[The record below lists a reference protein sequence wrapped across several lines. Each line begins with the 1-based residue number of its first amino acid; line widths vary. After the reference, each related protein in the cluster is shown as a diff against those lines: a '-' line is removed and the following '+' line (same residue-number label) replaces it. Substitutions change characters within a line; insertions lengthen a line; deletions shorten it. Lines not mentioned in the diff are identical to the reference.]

1 MVDYNLEL
9 LRTFGLYFFPDGWSI
24 AEIGD
29 LLAQDKGISVGVMYP
44 GDNTPD
50 GIPLIKAGDLKN
62 NWVNPNPEFSISKE
76 KHEEYR
82 RTELLG
88 GELLVSLVG
97 NAGQT
102 VVVPKEM
109 CGWNVARAVA
119 VLRLSEAVTPK
130 YLQYCLQS
138 PTLTSIIKSWCNTT
152 VQETLNLKE
161 IKKLP
166 IPLPTSDEQHA
177 IAHILGTLDDKIE
190 LNLKINQTLE
200 KIAKAIF
207 KSWFVDF
214 DPVRAKAEG
223 RPTGLPPEISDL
235 FPDEL
240 LDSEIGEIPKGWEVS
255 PLSEF
260 IEEVGKKT
268 KPSPE
273 TEVRPYV
280 PIDCISS
287 KSLTLWDFKNG
298 EEAKSSLVSFKKGDI
313 LFGAMRPYFHKVCI
327 SPFDGTTRTTCL
339 VLSSKERD
347 YFGFS
352 LLTLFLDST
361 IDFATQNSTGST
373 IPYIKW
379 KNELESLT
387 VPLPPVELA
396 GQFNTYLE
404 PILAKFLMSIEEQQV
419 LSELRDTLLPK
430 LISGELRIPDAEK
443 FLEEA
448 GI

>member
-1 MVDYNLEL
+1 MNWTSTTWQDMCTLKYGKALKHYKHFDDEYPVFGSGGIVGSTDNPIAPGERVIVSRKGTLTTYWSPAPSHVIDTAFWLEPNSGLDSKWSYYAIKNLDVSTLASGSGVPSLSRDDFYREEL
-9 LRTFGLYFFPDGWSI
+9 LLP
-24 AEIGD
+24 
-29 LLAQDKGISVGVMYP
+29 
-44 GDNTPD
+44 
-50 GIPLIKAGDLKN
+50 PLKQQK
-62 NWVNPNPEFSISKE
+62 
-76 KHEEYR
+76 
-82 RTELLG
+82 T
-88 GELLVSLVG
+88 
-97 NAGQT
+97 
-102 VVVPKEM
+102 
-109 CGWNVARAVA
+109 
-119 VLRLSEAVTPK
+119 
-130 YLQYCLQS
+130 
-138 PTLTSIIKSWCNTT
+138 
-152 VQETLNLKE
+152 
-161 IKKLP
+161 
-166 IPLPTSDEQHA
+166 

-190 LNLKINQTLE
+190 LNQKMNQTLE
-200 KIAKAIF
+200 ETAKTIF

-223 RPTGLPPEISDL
+223 RPTGFPPEISDL

-240 LDSEIGEIPKGWEVS
+240 VDSEVGEIPKGWELQ

-260 IEEVGKKT
+260 IVEAGKKT

-273 TEVRPYV
+273 TEERPYV

-287 KSLTLWDFKNG
+287 KSLTLWEFKNG

-327 SPFDGTTRTTCL
+327 APFDGTTRTTCL
-339 VLSSKERD
+339 VLSSKEQD
-347 YFGFS
+347 YFCFS

-379 KNELESLT
+379 KNELETLT

-396 GQFNTYLE
+396 GQFNKLLE
-404 PILAKFLMSIEEQQV
+404 PMLAKFSISIEEQMV

-430 LISGELRIPDAEK
+430 LISGELRIPDAQK

>member
-1 MVDYNLEL
+1 MSILDIQGGTQPPAKEFIDKPKEGYVRLVQIRDFETESHLTFIPDRPSLKKCKETDVLIGRYGAAVGRICRGLSGAYNVALARVINDEEAVSQDFLYYL
-9 LRTFGLYFFPDGWSI
+9 LKSDFFQKPLLASSGRS
-24 AEIGD
+24 AQAGFNKGD
-29 LLAQDKGISVGVMYP
+29 LSV
-44 GDNTPD
+44 
-50 GIPLIKAGDLKN
+50 I
-62 NWVNPNPEFSISKE
+62 
-76 KHEEYR
+76 
-82 RTELLG
+82 ELP
-88 GELLVSLVG
+88 
-97 NAGQT
+97 
-102 VVVPKEM
+102 VPP
-109 CGWNVARAVA
+109 A
-119 VLRLSEAVTPK
+119 
-130 YLQYCLQS
+130 
-138 PTLTSIIKSWCNTT
+138 
-152 VQETLNLKE
+152 
-161 IKKLP
+161 
-166 IPLPTSDEQHA
+166 SDQKA
-177 IAHILGTLDDKIE
+177 IAHILGSLDDKTE
-190 LNLKINQTLE
+190 LNQKMNQTLE
-200 KIAKAIF
+200 EIAKAIF

-223 RPTGLPPEISDL
+223 RPTGLPSEISDL
-235 FPDEL
+235 FPDKFVE
-240 LDSEIGEIPKGWEVS
+240 SEIGQIPKGWNVS

-260 IEEVGKKT
+260 IVEVGKKT

-273 TEVRPYV
+273 TVVRPYV

-327 SPFDGTTRTTCL
+327 TPFDGTTRTTCL

-361 IDFATQNSTGST
+361 INFATQNSTGST

-387 VPLPPVELA
+387 VPFPPVELA
-396 GQFNTYLE
+396 GQFNTFLE
-404 PILAKFLMSIEEQQV
+404 PILARFLMSIEEKQV

-443 FLEEA
+443 FLQEA

>member
-1 MVDYNLEL
+1 MTHKFPEARLESLCEEVVDCPHSTPKWTDSGEVVIRNQNIRRGRLDLSTTSYTDEENYQKRSKRIELRPNDLIITREAPMGEVCIVPEGLRCCLGQRMVA
-9 LRTFGLYFFPDGWSI
+9 LRTDSKKIIPRYLLFALQGRDVQHQIGFNEGTGSTVSNMRIPVLKGLDIPVPD
-24 AEIGD
+24 
-29 LLAQDKGISVGVMYP
+29 
-44 GDNTPD
+44 
-50 GIPLIKAGDLKN
+50 
-62 NWVNPNPEFSISKE
+62 
-76 KHEEYR
+76 
-82 RTELLG
+82 
-88 GELLVSLVG
+88 
-97 NAGQT
+97 
-102 VVVPKEM
+102 
-109 CGWNVARAVA
+109 
-119 VLRLSEAVTPK
+119 LSNQK
-130 YLQYCLQS
+130 
-138 PTLTSIIKSWCNTT
+138 
-152 VQETLNLKE
+152 
-161 IKKLP
+161 
-166 IPLPTSDEQHA
+166 A

-190 LNLKINQTLE
+190 LNQKMNQTLE
-200 KIAKAIF
+200 EIAKAIF

-235 FPDEL
+235 FPEEL
-240 LDSEIGEIPKGWEVS
+240 VDSEIGEIPKGWEVS

-260 IEEVGKKT
+260 IVEVGKKT

-327 SPFDGTTRTTCL
+327 TPFDGTTRTTCL
-339 VLSSKERD
+339 VLGSKERD
-347 YFGFS
+347 YFSFS

-387 VPLPPVELA
+387 VPLPPVESA
-396 GQFNTYLE
+396 GQFNTFLE
-404 PILAKFLMSIEEQQV
+404 PILAKFLMSIKEQQV

>member
-1 MVDYNLEL
+1 MKSEWELRKLADLATEITVGFVGSMSKEYVDQGIPF
-9 LRTFGLYFFPDGWSI
+9 LRSLNVNRFQITDN
-24 AEIGD
+24 D
-29 LLAQDKGISVGVMYP
+29 LKYISVDFHKKIAKSALTP
-44 GDNTPD
+44 GDVVIVRTGKPGTCAVIPD
-50 GIPLIKAGDLKN
+50 HLQTANCSDLVIVRCGD
-62 NWVNPNPEFSISKE
+62 EISNKFLCYYINSE
-76 KHEEYR
+76 AQTHI
-82 RTELLG
+82 
-88 GELLVSLVG
+88 SAHLVG
-97 NAGQT
+97 AVQQHF
-102 VVVPKEM
+102 
-109 CGWNVARAVA
+109 NVGSA
-119 VLRLSEAVTPK
+119 
-130 YLQYCLQS
+130 
-138 PTLTSIIKSWCNTT
+138 
-152 VQETLNLKE
+152 KE
-161 IKKLP
+161 IEIALP
-166 IPLPTSDEQHA
+166 RIQEQKA
-177 IAHILGTLDDKIE
+177 IAHVLGTIDDKIE
-190 LNLKINQTLE
+190 LNQKMNKTLE
-200 KIAKAIF
+200 EIAKAIF

-240 LDSEIGEIPKGWEVS
+240 VDSEIGEIPKGWEVS
-255 PLSEF
+255 PLSKF
-260 IEEVGKKT
+260 IMEVGKKT

-273 TEVRPYV
+273 TEDRPYV

-287 KSLTLWDFKNG
+287 KSLTLWESKNG

-327 SPFDGTTRTTCL
+327 APFDGTTRTTCL
-339 VLSSKERD
+339 VLSSNERD

-352 LLTLFLDST
+352 VLTLFLDST

-379 KNELESLT
+379 KNELETLT
-387 VPLPPVELA
+387 VSLPPAELA
-396 GQFNTYLE
+396 GQFNKLLE
-404 PILAKFLMSIEEQQV
+404 PILAKFIISNQEQKV

>member
-1 MVDYNLEL
+1 MTHKFPEARLESLCEEVVDCPHSTPKWTDSGEVVIRNQNIRRGRLDLSTTSYTDEENYQKRSKRIELRPNDLIITREAPMGEVCIVPEGLRCCLGQRMVA
-9 LRTFGLYFFPDGWSI
+9 LRTDSKKIIPRYLLFALQGRDVQHQIGFNEGTGSTVSNMRIPVLKGLDIPVPD
-24 AEIGD
+24 
-29 LLAQDKGISVGVMYP
+29 
-44 GDNTPD
+44 
-50 GIPLIKAGDLKN
+50 
-62 NWVNPNPEFSISKE
+62 
-76 KHEEYR
+76 
-82 RTELLG
+82 
-88 GELLVSLVG
+88 
-97 NAGQT
+97 
-102 VVVPKEM
+102 
-109 CGWNVARAVA
+109 
-119 VLRLSEAVTPK
+119 LSNQK
-130 YLQYCLQS
+130 
-138 PTLTSIIKSWCNTT
+138 
-152 VQETLNLKE
+152 
-161 IKKLP
+161 
-166 IPLPTSDEQHA
+166 A

-190 LNLKINQTLE
+190 LNQKMNQNLE
-200 KIAKAIF
+200 EIAKAIF

-235 FPDEL
+235 FPEEL
-240 LDSEIGEIPKGWEVS
+240 VDSEIGEIPKGWEVS

-260 IEEVGKKT
+260 IVEVGKKT

-327 SPFDGTTRTTCL
+327 TPFDGTTRTTCL
-339 VLSSKERD
+339 VLGSKERD
-347 YFGFS
+347 YFSFS

-387 VPLPPVELA
+387 VPLPPVESA
-396 GQFNTYLE
+396 GQFNTFLE
-404 PILAKFLMSIEEQQV
+404 PILAKFLMSIKEQQV

>member
-1 MVDYNLEL
+1 MMSWV
-9 LRTFGLYFFPDGWSI
+9 TASWSDVCTLNY
-24 AEIGD
+24 G
-29 LLAQDKGISVGVMYP
+29 
-44 GDNTPD
+44 
-50 GIPLIKAGDLKN
+50 KALKN
-62 NWVNPNPEFSISKE
+62 Y
-76 KHEEYR
+76 KHFDSPYPVYGS
-82 RTELLG
+82 G
-88 GELLVSLVG
+88 GIVG
-97 NAGQT
+97 STDTPIAPAKRPIVARKGTLT
-102 VVVPKEM
+102 VYWSEDASHIIDTAYWLEPKESLDPHWAYFAVKNLDISNLAS
-109 CGWNVARAVA
+109 GTGVPSLSRDDFYREEVA
-119 VLRLSEAVTPK
+119 LPPLSDQK
-130 YLQYCLQS
+130 
-138 PTLTSIIKSWCNTT
+138 
-152 VQETLNLKE
+152 
-161 IKKLP
+161 
-166 IPLPTSDEQHA
+166 A
-177 IAHILGTLDDKIE
+177 IAHVLGTLDDKIE
-190 LNLKINQTLE
+190 LNQKMNQTLE
-200 KIAKAIF
+200 EIAKAIF

-240 LDSEIGEIPKGWEVS
+240 VDSEIGEIPKGWEVS

-260 IEEVGKKT
+260 IVEVGKKT

-273 TEVRPYV
+273 TEERPYV

-287 KSLTLWDFKNG
+287 QSLTLWEFKNG

-313 LFGAMRPYFHKVCI
+313 LFGAMRPYFHKVCLA
-327 SPFDGTTRTTCL
+327 PFDGTTRTTCL

-379 KNELESLT
+379 KNELETLT
-387 VPLPPVELA
+387 VPLPPIELA
-396 GQFNTYLE
+396 GKFNKLFE
-404 PILAKFLMSIEEQQV
+404 PILEKFAISIEEQKV